1 MSTNMCKIFVTMYL
15 FIYLFIDVFIYL
27 FMYLLIYLCIIVYI
41 YYIIYVKKPR
51 HLASDLP
58 LSFPSFLGVLDLAT
72 LPSTDLDGKNT
83 GKTNW
88 SNLWGFFVRWYIFV
102 YNIFIRVWSIIHTG
116 FYVLQRIYTY
126 IYISPDLDR
135 EVQCVL
141 SGRVLRL
148 WKECQTYFGFNQV
161 TYLHSSTEALCFGL
175 TISTGPRHTLEVPTL
190 AALRSR
196 FHGAW
201 GGVLESICIYI

>member
-1 MSTNMCKIFVTMYL
+1 MC
-15 FIYLFIDVFIYL
+15 
-27 FMYLLIYLCIIVYI
+27 VYPS
-41 YYIIYVKKPR
+41 KKNQ
-51 HLASDLP
+51 LASDLP

-72 LPSTDLDGKNT
+72 LPSTDLHGKNT
-83 GKTNW
+83 GKTH
-88 SNLWGFFVRWYIFV
+88 SPTCEGFLFGDIFCV
-102 YNIFIRVWSIIHTG
+102 QH
-116 FYVLQRIYTY
+116 IYTY
-126 IYISPDLDR
+126 IYTYISADLDR
-135 EVQCVL
+135 EVQRVL

-161 TYLHSSTEALCFGL
+161 TYLQSSTEALCFGL

-201 GGVLESICIYI
+201 GGVLESIYIVHMCVYIYITVHQGYGWVANHCWK

>member
-1 MSTNMCKIFVTMYL
+1 MYL

-27 FMYLLIYLCIIVYI
+27 FIYLLIYLCIIVYI
-41 YYIIYVKKPR
+41 CIILLTLSIKKPR

-83 GKTNW
+83 GKTHR
-88 SNLWGFFVRWYIFV
+88 SNLWGFFVRWYILCTT
-102 YNIFIRVWSIIHTG
+102 Y
-116 FYVLQRIYTY
+116 LYTY
-126 IYISPDLDR
+126 IYVYISADLDR
-135 EVQCVL
+135 EVQRVL

-175 TISTGPRHTLEVPTL
+175 TISTGPRHPREVPTL
-190 AALRSR
+190 AAWRSR
-196 FHGAW
+196 FPWAW
-201 GGVLESICIYI
+201 GVGAISAPCWYIIHIIHI